1 MGNELV
7 TTVINNVTGDSIIQ
21 DGKYSILKWAYDVLD
36 GAVTITASVSGV
48 TSGWTPTIDGTPSER
63 VLNLDAVYTVTV
75 SNLTPLPIAWSMVA
89 PQYNYAA
96 MDKNGTV
103 WFFQENPPSVFST
116 RRLKFGAARTTIRI
130 RRLKGLCCILT
141 LKMSCGTAA
150 SPRATLNKT
159 MVA

>member
-63 VLNLDAVYTVTV
+63 LLNLDAVYTVTV
-75 SNLTPLPIAWSMVA
+75 SNLTPLPIAWSMVD

-96 MDKNGTV
+96 MDKNRTV
-103 WFFQENPPSVFST
+103 WFFRDKPAIAIFYAGEPEDWRCLPANEDTATQARGPVLYINTEGVVWYSSLTARNPE
-116 RRLKFGAARTTIRI
+116 
-130 RRLKGLCCILT
+130 
-141 LKMSCGTAA
+141 
-150 SPRATLNKT
+150 
-159 MVA
+159 

>member
-63 VLNLDAVYTVTV
+63 LLNLDAVYTVTV
-75 SNLTPLPIAWSMVA
+75 RNLTPLPIAWSMVD
-89 PQYNYAA
+89 PKYNYAA

-103 WFFQENPPSVFST
+103 WFFQEKPSLCVFDAEIEIWRSANNNSYTQAEGPVLYINTEGVVWYSSLTARNPE
-116 RRLKFGAARTTIRI
+116 
-130 RRLKGLCCILT
+130 
-141 LKMSCGTAA
+141 
-150 SPRATLNKT
+150 
-159 MVA
+159 